1 MFCTC
6 PISIN
11 LEIISLSLMRVNI
24 WDKSSHRITPVIFE
38 IASGF

>member
-24 WDKSSHRITPVIFE
+24 WDKSSHRIKFE
-38 IASGF
+38 SVSSYG